1 MQHPGDQQPDLPVPL
16 RRIEQA
22 IVVVRGNRVML
33 STDLAVLY
41 GVPVRRLNE
50 QVKRNRGRFPDD
62 FMFQLTVDEWRILKS
77 QSATSSWGGARRA
90 LPYAFT
96 EQGVAMLSSVLR
108 SKRAV
113 QVNVEIM
120 RAFVRLR
127 RILADNAGLAR
138 RLDELEKKYDV
149 QFKAVFDAIRSLM
162 QPPEPKKK
170 RIGFVTDDD
179 KPGQAGSGSDFI
191 ARDRPAR
198 KHRNR

>member
-1 MQHPGDQQPDLPVPL
+1 MLSPDL
-16 RRIEQA
+16 A
-22 IVVVRGNRVML
+22 
-33 STDLAVLY
+33 ALY
-41 GVPVRRLNE
+41 GVEPRALV
-50 QVKRNRGRFPDD
+50 QAVKRNRTRFPDD
-62 FMFQLTVDEWRILKS
+62 FMFQLAPDEWRILKS
-77 QSATSSWGGARRA
+77 QSVISSWGGMRA

-108 SKRAV
+108 SPRAV

-127 RILADNAGLAR
+127 RILAENAGLAH
-138 RLDELEKKYDV
+138 RLDELEMKYDV

-179 KPGQAGSGSDFI
+179 NII
-191 ARDRPAR
+191 AHDRPHKAKAR
-198 KHRNR
+198 RPS